1 MTRLLKNLDLI
12 VFPVAAFYLVYLYT
26 KYSGIGI
33 SPDSIMYTS
42 AARSLHTNG
51 SLITFN
57 NTAITDFPVF
67 YPFFLWL
74 ILAITGVDPIA
85 ASPVID
91 GILFASLLFLSGYI
105 IKRFNPTSWVYNW
118 LILAAAVLSP
128 ALLQV
133 YTYLWSET
141 LFIVVILV
149 FVIVARQY
157 FTGHTLK
164 QLLIFALM
172 ASVSSITRYAGV
184 TLIGTG
190 GLLLLMDRQLNIKI
204 KIKHIVIYSIT
215 SCLPLVLNLVRNA
228 LATSRLTGPR
238 EQSITPFLKNVYYF
252 GTVLCDWA
260 GFSVKVYPFS
270 TLITGVLFIYL
281 IGFLIYNYIKQ
292 NVSSYEHI
300 AIAFTFVYGAFIII
314 SSTFSRYER
323 INSRLLS
330 PIFVTL
336 LLSCTWWTIG
346 IVKNT
351 PPKIKYMLATVFILM
366 IGGFTY
372 TEAFSTT
379 LNSPSSVEGDAQRY
393 DDENDFGIPGYTDD
407 SWNKSAFAIYL
418 KTGHGLFKA
427 GVPIYSDAN
436 EALYFLSGAR
446 VKLLPHRY
454 FVNDIQ
460 KFYRIKHY
468 YLVWFNAMD
477 NPELIGLKD
486 IIKVQQLKLIKQFAD
501 GAVYEYN
508 AQ

>member
-1 MTRLLKNLDLI
+1 MTRLLKYLDLVI
-12 VFPVAAFYLVYLYT
+12 FPIAALYLVYLYT
-26 KYSGIGI
+26 KYSGVGI

-74 ILAITGVDPIA
+74 VLAITGIDPIA
-85 ASPVID
+85 AGPLID
-91 GILFASLLFLSGYI
+91 GVLFASLLFLSGYI
-105 IKRFNPTSWVYNW
+105 IKRFNPASWIYNW
-118 LILAAAVLSP
+118 LILAAIVLSP

-141 LFIVVILV
+141 LFTVIILI
-149 FVIVARQY
+149 FVIAARQY

-164 QLLIFALM
+164 QLIVFALV
-172 ASVSSITRYAGV
+172 AALSSVTRYAGV
-184 TLIGTG
+184 TLIGAG
-190 GLLLLMDRQLNIKI
+190 GLLMLMDRTLTIKKKSI
-204 KIKHIVIYSIT
+204 HIVIYSIA

-238 EQSITPFLKNVYYF
+238 EQSITPFLKNAYYF

-260 GFSVKVYPFS
+260 GFSVKVYSFA
-270 TLITGVLFIYL
+270 TALTALLFVFLIAS
-281 IGFLIYNYIKQ
+281 LIYNYVKKQ
-292 NVSSYEHI
+292 VSSYEHI
-300 AIAFTFVYGAFIII
+300 AITFTFVYGAFIII

-330 PIFVTL
+330 PMFVTL
-336 LLSCTWWTIG
+336 LLSCTWWTIST
-346 IVKNT
+346 VKNAA
-351 PPKIKYMLATVFILM
+351 PKLKYLIAGIFILM
-366 IGGFTY
+366 IGGFVY

-407 SWNKSAFAIYL
+407 SWNKSAFANYL
-418 KTGHGLFKA
+418 KTDHGIFTP
-427 GVPIYSDAN
+427 GVPVYSDAN
-436 EALYFLSGAR
+436 EALYFLSGAK

-454 FVNDIQ
+454 FTNDIQ
-460 KFYRIKHY
+460 KFYQIKHY
-468 YLVWFNAMD
+468 YLVWFNNMD
-477 NPELIGLKD
+477 NPELISLKD
-486 IIKVQQLKLIKQFAD
+486 IVKVQKLKVVKQFAE
-501 GAVYEYN
+501 GTIYEY
-508 AQ
+508 AAE